1 MKFTVISFTPLQTY
15 KVLKQYLTHEDEK
28 QRFTPLQTYKVLK
41 RDFIGF
47 MLGGVLHH
55 YKLTRFSNRRYV
67 NCRAVEFYTITNL
80 QGSQTGVILIAGLS
94 KFYTITNLQGSQTS
108 IRWQRNHNCFTPLQ
122 TYKVLKHCNCQMVW
136 NCSFTPLQTYKVL
149 KQICVGWEQP
159 TVLHHYKLTRFSN
172 WRDVDSW
179 AIEFYT
185 ITNLQGSQT
194 DCKTFEP

>member
-1 MKFTVISFTPLQTY
+1 MLFYTITNLQGSQTVSSYMTAYYSFTPLQTY
-15 KVLKQYLTHEDEK
+15 KVLKPELTY
-28 QRFTPLQTYKVLK
+28 QALYYRFTPLQTYKVLK
-41 RDFIGF
+41 RI
-47 MLGGVLHH
+47 LGGVGNV
-55 YKLTRFSNRRYV
+55 KS
-67 NCRAVEFYTITNL
+67 
-80 QGSQTGVILIAGLS
+80 
-94 KFYTITNLQGSQTS
+94 
-108 IRWQRNHNCFTPLQ
+108 FTPLQ

>member
-1 MKFTVISFTPLQTY
+1 MKS
-15 KVLKQYLTHEDEK
+15 
-28 QRFTPLQTYKVLK
+28 
-41 RDFIGF
+41 
-47 MLGGVLHH
+47 
-55 YKLTRFSNRRYV
+55 
-67 NCRAVEFYTITNL
+67 
-80 QGSQTGVILIAGLS
+80 
-94 KFYTITNLQGSQTS
+94 
-108 IRWQRNHNCFTPLQ
+108 FTPLQ

-159 TVLHHYKLTRFSN
+159 TVLHHYKLTRFSH

-194 DCKTFEP
+194 LRTHSMVKISFTPLQTYKVLKPYGYASFWSGSFTPLQTYKVLKHTNWIS

>member
-1 MKFTVISFTPLQTY
+1 MKS
-15 KVLKQYLTHEDEK
+15 
-28 QRFTPLQTYKVLK
+28 
-41 RDFIGF
+41 
-47 MLGGVLHH
+47 
-55 YKLTRFSNRRYV
+55 
-67 NCRAVEFYTITNL
+67 
-80 QGSQTGVILIAGLS
+80 
-94 KFYTITNLQGSQTS
+94 
-108 IRWQRNHNCFTPLQ
+108 FTPLQ

-179 AIEFYT
+179 PIEFYT

>member
-1 MKFTVISFTPLQTY
+1 MF
-15 KVLKQYLTHEDEK
+15 
-28 QRFTPLQTYKVLK
+28 
-41 RDFIGF
+41 
-47 MLGGVLHH
+47 VLHH

-67 NCRAVEFYTITNL
+67 NCRAVEFYTITNLQGSQTMYKAKENFIKFYTITNL

-108 IRWQRNHNCFTPLQ
+108 IRWQRNHNC
-122 TYKVLKHCNCQMVW
+122 
-136 NCSFTPLQTYKVL
+136 FTPLQTYKVL

>member
-1 MKFTVISFTPLQTY
+1 MNSFTPLQTY
-15 KVLKQYLTHEDEK
+15 KVLKHPRSRLFALVS
-28 QRFTPLQTYKVLK
+28 FTPLQTYKVLK

-67 NCRAVEFYTITNL
+67 NCRAVE
-80 QGSQTGVILIAGLS
+80 
-94 KFYTITNLQGSQTS
+94 FYTITNLQGSQTS

-194 DCKTFEP
+194 DKSDLRLTRLFYTITNLQGSQTLIQ

>member
-1 MKFTVISFTPLQTY
+1 MNSFTPLQTY
-15 KVLKQYLTHEDEK
+15 KVLKHPRSRLFALVSFTPLQTYKVLKLAILFTDVFCC
-28 QRFTPLQTYKVLK
+28 FTPLQTYKVLK

-80 QGSQTGVILIAGLS
+80 QGSQTMYKAKENFI

-122 TYKVLKHCNCQMVW
+122 TYKVLK
-136 NCSFTPLQTYKVL
+136 L
-149 KQICVGWEQP
+149 
-159 TVLHHYKLTRFSN
+159 
-172 WRDVDSW
+172 
-179 AIEFYT
+179 A
-185 ITNLQGSQT
+185 
-194 DCKTFEP
+194 